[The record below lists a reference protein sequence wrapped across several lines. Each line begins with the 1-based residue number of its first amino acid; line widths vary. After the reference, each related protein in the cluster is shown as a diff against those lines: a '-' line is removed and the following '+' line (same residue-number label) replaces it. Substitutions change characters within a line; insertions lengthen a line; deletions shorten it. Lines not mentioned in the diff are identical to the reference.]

1 MTAGGERQLF
11 LPLWVMM
18 VGFLLVVVDAT
29 AIAVASPVIRETF
42 GVDHHSV
49 IWVSS
54 AYLLA
59 FAALLLLGGR
69 LGDRYGPRNLYLLGL
84 AVFAAASVW
93 CGLSTSIDMLIVARL
108 VQGVG
113 AALITPQI
121 LTTITRTFPPERR
134 GVAMAVW
141 GATAGVGMFAGPLVG
156 GVLVDTW
163 GWPWIFFVNA
173 PVGAA
178 GVISAAALIPATPG
192 RRHHLDL
199 PGALLSAVGIGLLVF
214 GLQEGQHEGWSLPIW
229 GVIAGGTVLIAAFV
243 SWQAV
248 QRDEPLIPLSL
259 FRHRDFVLSNAGIVL
274 VSVAFV
280 AFAVPLMF
288 YLQEVCGLPPTRAAL
303 LVAPM
308 AIATGLLAPVVGRM
322 VDRSQARPIVAAG
335 FLALAVGLLWLSR
348 EMTPATPVWRL
359 LLPLTVMG
367 AAGALTWEPL
377 SVIASRTLPPELAG
391 AGSAMCNTSRQIGA
405 ALSSAGVA
413 ALMTA
418 LLGSEPSAIAGPAG
432 GAAALSGSARA
443 SLAAAMAES
452 MLLPASA
459 AALGAATALFL
470 TGRARSDLGYRFRRD
485 VSVAP

>member
-108 VQGVG
+108 VQGAG

-173 PVGAA
+173 PVGVAGLVVAA
-178 GVISAAALIPATPG
+178 VLIPATPG

-214 GLQEGQHEGWSLPIW
+214 GLQEGQHEGWSVPIW
-229 GVIAGGTVLIAAFV
+229 GMIAGGTLLIAAFV

-288 YLQEVCGLPPTRAAL
+288 YLQEVCGLQPTRAAL
-303 LVAPM
+303 LIAPM
-308 AIATGLLAPVVGRM
+308 AIATGLLAPVVGRV
-322 VDRSQARPIVAAG
+322 VDRSAARPIVAAG
-335 FLALAVGLLWLSR
+335 FLALAVGLLWLSK

-418 LLGSEPSAIAGPAG
+418 LLGSEPAAIAGPTG
-432 GAAALSGSARA
+432 GAAPLSGPARA
-443 SLAAAMAES
+443 SLATAMAES
-452 MLLPASA
+452 MLLPATA

-470 TGRARSDLGYRFRRD
+470 TGRARSDAGHRFRGD

>member
-1 MTAGGERQLF
+1 MTAGGDRQLF
-11 LPLWVMM
+11 LSLWVMM

-29 AIAVASPVIRETF
+29 GIAVASPVIRETF

-84 AVFAAASVW
+84 ALFAAASVW
-93 CGLSTSIDMLIVARL
+93 CGLSTSIDMLITARGI
-108 VQGVG
+108 QGAG

-134 GVAMAVW
+134 GVAMAAW

-173 PVGAA
+173 PIGAA
-178 GVISAAALIPATPG
+178 GVILAAVLIPATPG
-192 RRHHLDL
+192 RPHHLDL
-199 PGALLSAVGIGLLVF
+199 PGALLSAVGIGLVVF
-214 GLQEGQHEGWSLPIW
+214 GLQEGQHEGWRLPIW
-229 GVIAGGTVLIAAFV
+229 GVIAGGAVLIAAFV
-243 SWQAV
+243 SWQAM
-248 QRDEPLIPLSL
+248 QHGEPLIPLHL
-259 FRHRDFVLSNAGIVL
+259 FRHRDFVLANAGIVL

-288 YLQEVCGLPPTRAAL
+288 YLQEVCGLAPTRAAL

-308 AIATGLLAPVVGRM
+308 AIATGLLAPVVGRL

-335 FLALAVGLLWLSR
+335 FTALAVGLLWLSR
-348 EMTPATPVWRL
+348 EMTPATPIWRL
-359 LLPLTVMG
+359 VLPLTLMG
-367 AAGALTWEPL
+367 AAGAFTWEPL

-391 AGSAMCNTSRQIGA
+391 AGSAMCNTSRQVGA

-413 ALMTA
+413 TLMTA
-418 LLGSEPSAIAGPAG
+418 LLGSETATIAGQPD
-432 GAAALSGSARA
+432 GAAPLSGPARE
-443 SLAAAMAES
+443 SLAVAMAES

-470 TGRARSDLGYRFRRD
+470 TGRTRSDLGYRFRRD
-485 VSVAP
+485 VSVTP